1 MQLTALKLQ
10 LASKGV
16 DIKNIFVYN
25 DIANGR
31 NTTLKLIIEENSNV
45 DETEIT
51 IRCRGID
58 GDLSK
63 LIETIR
69 LFANTIP
76 GKKDGVNFFIGLSD
90 ILYFETTDNRMFFYT
105 ENDFYET
112 TLRLYEI
119 EERFSETSFI
129 RVSKSFIVNLSKV
142 GNIRSETNGRLVAEL
157 VNGEKIVISRQYVPL
172 IKKKLGL

>member
-1 MQLTALKLQ
+1 MKVQ
-10 LASKGV
+10 LAFGGV
-16 DIKNIFVYN
+16 DFELVFVYN
-25 DIANGR
+25 SIANRR
-31 NTTLKLIIEENSNV
+31 NINLKLIIEDNSNV

-51 IRCRGID
+51 IKCNGID

-76 GKKDGVNFFIGLSD
+76 GKKDGVNFFIGLSE

-112 TLRLYEI
+112 SLRLYEI

-142 GNIRSETNGRLVAEL
+142 GNIRSETNGRLIAEL
-157 VNGEKIVISRQYVPL
+157 INGEKIVISRQYVPL

>member
-1 MQLTALKLQ
+1 
-10 LASKGV
+10 
-16 DIKNIFVYN
+16 
-25 DIANGR
+25 
-31 NTTLKLIIEENSNV
+31 LKLIIEDNSNV
-45 DETEIT
+45 EETEIT
-51 IRCRGID
+51 IKCREID

-76 GKKDGVNFFIGLSD
+76 GKKDGANFFVGLSD

-105 ENDFYET
+105 ENEFYET

-119 EERFSETSFI
+119 EERFKESSFI

-142 GNIRSETNGRLVAEL
+142 GNIRSETNGRLIAEL
-157 VNGEKIVISRQYVPL
+157 VNGEKIIISRQYVPF

>member
-1 MQLTALKLQ
+1 MILRT
-10 LASKGV
+10 GG
-16 DIKNIFVYN
+16 NN
-25 DIANGR
+25 
-31 NTTLKLIIEENSNV
+31 LKLIIEDNSNV

-51 IRCRGID
+51 VRCNGID
-58 GDLSK
+58 EDLSK

-76 GKKDGVNFFIGLSD
+76 GKKDGANFFIGLSD

-105 ENDFYET
+105 DNEIYET

-119 EERFSETSFI
+119 EERFKETSFI

-142 GNIRSETNGRLVAEL
+142 GNIRSETNGRLIAEL